1 MTSTHPVHPDL
12 LALTRHLTGCIARCI
27 AALSRDGDASLH
39 AHQVALQESLEAV
52 LGTLDR
58 LAMREPGWSRPRAHV
73 AALGEALVRWR
84 PASVGGRPEE
94 RRLRA
99 EFLRAADAVLA
110 DAAAHEER
118 VPRERLLRGRS
129 QALRIRAGAL

>member
-1 MTSTHPVHPDL
+1 MTAPHPVHPDL

-27 AALSRDGDASLH
+27 AALARDGDASLH

-52 LGTLDR
+52 LGTVDR
-58 LAMREPGWSRPRAHV
+58 LVMREPGWSRPRGHL
-73 AALGEALVRWR
+73 AALGKALQQWR

-110 DAAAHEER
+110 DAAAHEDR
-118 VPRERLLRGRS
+118 VPRERVMRGRS
-129 QALRIRAGAL
+129 LALRSRAGAI